1 MKTGAR
7 SILFAAAAVA
17 ACSMLA
23 SAPSLAQGVKIG
35 VLNDQSGTFADFDG
49 KGSVEAAKMAIEDF
63 GGSVLGQKIELEGSV
78 FLREKKIQ
86 GCSMGSNRFKVDMPR
101 YIDLYLQGRLRLD
114 EMITRRM
121 KLDEVNEAFRAMKAG
136 EVARSVLMFQ

>member
-1 MKTGAR
+1 VDYAFEAIGLKK
-7 SILFAAAAVA
+7 AAE
-17 ACSMLA
+17 
-23 SAPSLAQGVKIG
+23 
-35 VLNDQSGTFADFDG
+35 QSFECLRPGGTATVVG
-49 KGSVEAAKMAIEDF
+49 MIPV
-63 GGSVLGQKIELEGSV
+63 GQKIELEGSV

-136 EVARSVLMFQ
+136 EVARSVLMFP